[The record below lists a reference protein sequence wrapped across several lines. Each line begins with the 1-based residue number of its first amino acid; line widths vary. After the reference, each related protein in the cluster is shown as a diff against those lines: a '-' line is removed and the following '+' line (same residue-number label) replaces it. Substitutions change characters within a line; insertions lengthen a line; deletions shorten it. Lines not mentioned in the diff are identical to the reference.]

1 MRGEPAEHFSWPVI
15 RKPTADRQ
23 LSAPCYFFFGAAPV
37 PESGIFC
44 GAPDA
49 SSLMINSPV
58 CSVVSGGVKATETSQ
73 LLAGANVLL
82 HSFLTAKGGAVVSP
96 MIETLIFELFEVAFL
111 IVTNLAL
118 LALSTVVLSPKST
131 EPGLIVSLP
140 AGVAVGVAVAVRV
153 AVAVGVAAVAVAVGV
168 AAVEVAVG
176 VAVGPGDED
185 VGMASAYSSTRELD

>member
-1 MRGEPAEHFSWPVI
+1 
-15 RKPTADRQ
+15 
-23 LSAPCYFFFGAAPV
+23 V

-49 SSLMINSPV
+49 SSLIINSPV
-58 CSVVSGGVKATETSQ
+58 CSAVSGGVKTTETSQ

-82 HSFLTAKGGAVVSP
+82 HSFLTAKGAAVVSP
-96 MIETLIFELFEVAFL
+96 VIETLIFELFEVAFL
-111 IVTNLAL
+111 IVTDLAL

-153 AVAVGVAAVAVAVGV
+153 AVAVEVAPLA
-168 AAVEVAVG
+168 VAVG
-176 VAVGPGDED
+176 VAVG
-185 VGMASAYSSTRELD
+185 VGSKLRWGLPSGPATKMSGWRRHIPAHASWIDRPPTGLRADPARRPRPRTLSPRLSE